1 MMRGVN
7 VAVLAL
13 ALSSAAVAAPSPAPK
28 PAAAASKPK
37 PAAPIPLAP
46 GVRRITL
53 SAEGRAIAQRIM
65 SVPDPRV
72 GQIQAEMTAIRA
84 EKLKLVSGTSIDVDT
99 IEPLLRREEAL
110 QSELRTR
117 QNERLLTLLRALPDP
132 DRLAL
137 LQNLANPAKPQSSK
151 PAEPTR

>member
-1 MMRGVN
+1 MMRGLKIL
-7 VAVLAL
+7 VLACAALPGVAL
-13 ALSSAAVAAPSPAPK
+13 AVTTSAPNAAVNAA
-28 PAAAASKPK
+28 K
-37 PAAPIPLAP
+37 PAAPMALTP

-53 SAEGRAIAQRIM
+53 SPEGRTIAQRIM

-72 GQIQAEMTAIRA
+72 GQIQAEMTTIRA
-84 EKLKLVSGTSIDVDT
+84 EKLKMIGGSSIDVEKL
-99 IEPLLRREEAL
+99 EPMLRREETL

-132 DRLAL
+132 DRVAL

-151 PAEPTR
+151 PADPAR

>member
-7 VAVLAL
+7 VAILAL
-13 ALSSAAVAAPSPAPK
+13 ALSSGAIAAPSPAPQ
-28 PAAAASKPK
+28 AAVAAKPK
-37 PAAPIPLAP
+37 SAAPIPLTP

-72 GQIQAEMTAIRA
+72 GQIQTEMAAIRA
-84 EKLKLVSGTSIDVDT
+84 EKLKLISGTSIDVDT
-99 IEPLLRREEAL
+99 VEPLLRREEAL

>member
-1 MMRGVN
+1 MMHGFK
-7 VAVLAL
+7 VLVVAL
-13 ALSSAAVAAPSPAPK
+13 ALPGAAIAVPTSAPK
-28 PAAAASKPK
+28 TSSTAAKST
-37 PAAPIPLAP
+37 APVALTP

-53 SAEGRAIAQRIM
+53 SPEGRTIAQRIM
-65 SVPDPRV
+65 SVPDPRI
-72 GQIQAEMTAIRA
+72 GQIQGEMTAIRA
-84 EKLKLVSGTSIDVDT
+84 EKLKMISGTSVDVDK

-132 DRLAL
+132 DRVAL

-151 PAEPTR
+151 PADPTR